1 MSNLPRAVAA
11 PIGRLLLS
19 LIFLMSGANK
29 IIDWSG
35 TQEFMAAKGMSLI
48 PLFLLAAILFE
59 IVGGLSVLAGFKA
72 RLGALLLIAFLVPVT
87 WVFHGF
93 WRYEDPQRT
102 MEMIQLMK
110 NLAILGG
117 LFTVLAH
124 GAGPV
129 SFDARAA
136 GRSETP

>member
-1 MSNLPRAVAA
+1 MYRMRTSWAA

-19 LIFLMSGANK
+19 LIFLMSGLNK

-35 TQEFMAAKGMSLI
+35 TQEYMAARGMFLV

-72 RLGALLLIAFLVPVT
+72 RVGALLLIAFLVPVT
-87 WVFHGF
+87 LVFHGF
-93 WRYEDPQRT
+93 WRYADPERT
-102 MEMIQLMK
+102 VEMIQFMK

-117 LFTVLAH
+117 LLVVLAH
-124 GAGPV
+124 GAGPL
-129 SFDARAA
+129 SFDAPAPRH
-136 GRSETP
+136 RETP